1 LTKDVFSDNQDWAD
15 EIDNDSRIDAQDLLT
30 AVEFYES
37 IPIVD
42 QE

>member
-1 LTKDVFSDNQDWAD
+1 MQFD
-15 EIDNDSRIDAQDLLT
+15 ENSRIDPQDLLT

-37 IPIVD
+37 IMIVE